1 MDYKTELDGT
11 FCNMGNLK
19 CDIKARVFKRK
30 VES

>member
-1 MDYKTELDGT
+1 MDYKIGLDGT

-19 CDIKARVFKRK
+19 PDIKATVFKRK